1 MIYYQ
6 YIINIT
12 IYIIY
17 IIHFT
22 SLFGW
27 GNSDVRIIR
36 TLYEYH
42 LFLTSR
48 IRTSILFI
56 S

>member
-22 SLFGW
+22 SPFGW
-27 GNSDVRIIR
+27 ANSDVRIIR

-48 IRTSILFI
+48 IRTFILFI